1 MFVCFVYITP
11 YLQFSEKR
19 CNYLK
24 LIRNPNQIEPHKDI
38 THLFPCATDTR
49 VLKHNIYSLSRARSC
64 REHCATGTGTQ
75 LGPRPLGPA
84 ASFRKAL
91 RVQMSPT
98 IAHAHFISFFKF
110 LYAYTFN
117 LILWTY
123 THTKKNHM
131 HDVNIS
137 HIWSYFLMCWYH
149 VQAYILWTLKWLLL
163 YSFLKVW
170 LIQSSVNSY
179 SLKTVITRRLE
190 IKLSLDAS

>member
-84 ASFRKAL
+84 ASFRKAP

-110 LYAYTFN
+110 LYVYTFN

-123 THTKKNHM
+123 THTKKKPHAWCQYFT
-131 HDVNIS
+131 HLKLFS
-137 HIWSYFLMCWYH
+137 HVLVPFSS
-149 VQAYILWTLKWLLL
+149 L
-163 YSFLKVW
+163 YSVNTEMTATVFF
-170 LIQSSVNSY
+170 SESVAN
-179 SLKTVITRRLE
+179 TV
-190 IKLSLDAS
+190 

>member
-110 LYAYTFN
+110 LYVYTFN

-123 THTKKNHM
+123 THKKKTTCMMPIFHTFEVIFSCAGTIFKPIFCEHWN
-131 HDVNIS
+131 DC
-137 HIWSYFLMCWYH
+137 YC
-149 VQAYILWTLKWLLL
+149 ILFWKCG
-163 YSFLKVW
+163 
-170 LIQSSVNSY
+170 
-179 SLKTVITRRLE
+179 
-190 IKLSLDAS
+190 